1 MKKYLNKI
9 LAATLTLCMSLTL
22 LTACGGSSS
31 SDGSSSDGAA
41 VSSGEKVTWRL
52 QSNYS
57 LDSLEGD
64 MAKNLKESLEKATNG
79 RLTVELYDPGALC
92 QASDIVTYLSQGA
105 FDCAVIFGSTYSGVL
120 PEADLGTGIPFA
132 WESSSEI
139 YDAMENYGLLDIIQE
154 AYGELGIKYYWNAHE
169 PNYNT
174 LCNFEVK
181 SVSDYAG
188 KKIRALGVWGDY
200 YAAIGASPVNIPGT
214 EVYQAL
220 QLGTIDGAHYGWS
233 ALSDSNNI
241 REVAKYAICPSLCYC
256 QMATVVNQKSLDS
269 LPADLRDVVDETIR
283 LANIG
288 VIGQDHVAGT
298 EKSVRDSVQGGYTE
312 LVELPDDVVAELR
325 EIAITQVWE
334 ELAAKSDRMAR
345 GIEIIKQQSRD
356 YGRQVDY

>member
-1 MKKYLNKI
+1 M
-9 LAATLTLCMSLTL
+9 
-22 LTACGGSSS
+22 
-31 SDGSSSDGAA
+31 
-41 VSSGEKVTWRL
+41 
-52 QSNYS
+52 
-57 LDSLEGD
+57 
-64 MAKNLKESLEKATNG
+64 
-79 RLTVELYDPGALC
+79 
-92 QASDIVTYLSQGA
+92 
-105 FDCAVIFGSTYSGVL
+105 IFGSTYAGVL

-154 AYGELGIKYYWNAHE
+154 AYSELNIKYYWNAHE

-174 LCNFEVK
+174 LCNFYVD
-181 SVSDYAG
+181 SIDDYAG

-200 YAAIGASPVNIPGT
+200 YAAIGAAPVNIPGT

-233 ALSDSNNI
+233 SLSDANNI
-241 REVAKYAICPSLCYC
+241 REVAQYAILPSLCYC
-256 QMATVVNQKSLDS
+256 QMATVVNQSSLDA
-269 LPADLRDVVDETIR
+269 LPDDLRETVDEVIR
-283 LANIG
+283 LCNIG

-298 EKSVRDSVQGGYTE
+298 EKSVRDAVQGDYVE

-325 EIAITQVWE
+325 EIAITEIWE
-334 ELAAKSDRMAR
+334 DLASKSERMAR